1 MKITVT
7 ERALTDAERAAG
19 WAHVYE
25 TSPRVTGR
33 TFTIAPLPLD
43 LTQDAGFA
51 LLARVS
57 GYTFTLV
64 PLA

>member
-1 MKITVT
+1 MTVT
-7 ERALTDAERAAG
+7 VIERALTDAERAAG

-33 TFTIAPLPLD
+33 TFTVAPLPLD
-43 LTQDAGFA
+43 LTQDPGFA

-57 GYTFTLV
+57 GYTFTLS

>member
-1 MKITVT
+1 MDVTVT
-7 ERALTDAERAAG
+7 ERALTVTERAAG
-19 WAHVYE
+19 WSHVYE

-33 TFTIAPLPLD
+33 TFTVAPLPLD
-43 LTQDAGFA
+43 LTRDEGFA

-64 PLA
+64 PLK